1 MKMKIIGLSSLIGF
15 AALISACGGTVTVT
29 NSANTANANKPAGN
43 ANANATTNS
52 TNTAN
57 TNASNTSANS
67 NKDSKE
73 TSSSTSG
80 DSVSMDSAGIKMTL
94 PKGFGVEKDG
104 DVLTVTTPDKG
115 FAVIFM
121 ALEGKDFASATKAMA
136 DQLDKDMK
144 DVKVEEKDKK
154 GEVNGMETISSGG
167 TGVDKETGKHV
178 VWKMAALNAPKKPV
192 LATAIGDADSIE
204 KHGKEIGELL
214 DSVKKQ

>member
-1 MKMKIIGLSSLIGF
+1 MKIKIIALSGLV
-15 AALISACGGTVTVT
+15 AAATLISACGAVTVT
-29 NSANTANANKPAGN
+29 TNSTNTANANKPAT
-43 ANANATTNS
+43 NANATTNS
-52 TNTAN
+52 TNTNSNASNSSAAN
-57 TNASNTSANS
+57 TNKDT
-67 NKDSKE
+67 KDSA
-73 TSSSTSG
+73 SSTSG

-94 PKGFGVEKDG
+94 PKGFNVEKDG

-115 FAVIFM
+115 FAVIFI
-121 ALEGKDFASATKAMA
+121 ALDGKDFAEATKNMA
-136 DQLDKDMK
+136 AELDKGMK

-167 TGVDKETGKHV
+167 TGVDKETGKPV

-204 KHGKEIGELL
+204 KHGKEIGALL

>member
-1 MKMKIIGLSSLIGF
+1 MKIKIIALSGLV
-15 AALISACGGTVTVT
+15 AAATLISACGAVTVT
-29 NSANTANANKPAGN
+29 TNSTNTANANKPAT
-43 ANANATTNS
+43 NANATTNS
-52 TNTAN
+52 TNTNSNASNSSAAN
-57 TNASNTSANS
+57 TNKDT
-67 NKDSKE
+67 KDSAS
-73 TSSSTSG
+73 TTSG

-94 PKGFGVEKDG
+94 PKGFTVEKEG

-115 FAVIFM
+115 FAVIFI
-121 ALEGKDFASATKAMA
+121 ALDGKDFAAATKDMA
-136 DQLDKDMK
+136 AELDKGMK

-167 TGVDKETGKHV
+167 TGVDKETSKPV

-204 KHGKEIGELL
+204 KHGKEIGALL